1 MRIGVPKEIKDN
13 ENRVA
18 VHPDGVAELVYH
30 GHQVLV
36 EAGAGIGSR
45 FTDAE
50 YSAAGASVVPTA
62 AELVTHHPPDDRTDH
77 RTGATRRRSDDL
89 LCVGA

>member
-1 MRIGVPKEIKDN
+1 MATFVVGVPKEIKDN

-18 VHPDGVAELVYH
+18 VQPDGIAELVYN

-36 EAGAGIGSR
+36 EAGAGLGSR

-50 YSAAGASVVPTA
+50 YAAAGAEVVDSADKAPSPA
-62 AELVTHHPPDDRTDH
+62 PPPSPSPRP
-77 RTGATRRRSDDL
+77 RSPI
-89 LCVGA
+89 